1 MSAPEDG
8 RPRFNPLARRSW
20 TDLGP
25 RFASAIVLLILA
37 IVGIYIGGYLF
48 AAIVGAVFAGCYRE
62 WERMVTLRP
71 LATPGAILIGL
82 LALSGLVFPLF
93 GPLVSLLLV
102 AVAAVVAAFTSGSE
116 GVRAWRVGGV
126 IFYGV
131 VIVMLLMIRA
141 EAAWLQPGVFD
152 SGLWACL
159 MLGCVIWAT
168 DTGAYFTGRQVGG
181 EKLAP
186 DISPGKTWSGAI
198 GGFALGTL
206 IGLVLWLL
214 VVPQSEW
221 WIGLALSA
229 SLSILGQVGDLAES
243 AIKRRF
249 RIKDSGDIIPGHGG
263 LMDRLDSLT
272 FGVIFLFAV
281 GAIHA
286 GLGAIAPGFLFW

>member
-1 MSAPEDG
+1 MSAPEEG
-8 RPRFNPLARRSW
+8 RPRFNPPARRSW

-25 RFASAIVLLILA
+25 RVASAAVLLLLA
-37 IVGIYIGGYLF
+37 IVGLFVGSYLL
-48 AAIVGAVFAGCYRE
+48 AALVGAVFAGCYRE
-62 WERMVTLRP
+62 WEQMVTLKP
-71 LATPGAILIGL
+71 IATPGYVLIGL
-82 LALSGLVFPLF
+82 LALSAMVFPAL
-93 GPLVSLLLV
+93 GPLFALGLV
-102 AVAAVVAAFTSGSE
+102 AVAAVVAAVTSSSE
-116 GVRAWRVGGV
+116 GERSWRVGGV
-126 IFYGV
+126 IFYGA
-131 VIVMLLMIRA
+131 VIVMLLMIRG
-141 EAAWLQPGVFD
+141 EATWMRPGVLD
-152 SGLWACL
+152 AGMWAGL

-206 IGLVLWLL
+206 VGLVLWLL
-214 VVPQSEW
+214 VVPQSPW
-221 WIGLALSA
+221 WIGLALA
-229 SLSILGQVGDLAES
+229 AALSIIGQIGDLAES

-286 GLGAIAPGFLFW
+286 GPGAIATGLLFW